1 MTDFLKETIKWQK
14 FELLIDTSIYKKEI
28 IFKTA
33 YLFLDKGYFFFKK
46 ENKNLMVQFSLKSW
60 EKIKLEDIIK
70 DFSNELLN
78 NMLRGVI
85 VKENKVVRDE
95 IITSAI
101 KNSLREAELP
111 NDWKGYEESDEN
123 YFDNR
128 DENSNQEIDFDKDI
142 DEILKEIENDPE
154 LKIDEDEIEK
164 ILKEIEEESNEENDS
179 VGIDLDW
186 VEKAKKQ
193 FKK

>member
-1 MTDFLKETIKWQK
+1 MTDFLKETIKWKK
-14 FELLIDTSIYKKEI
+14 FEILIDTSIYKKEI

-33 YLFLDKGYFFFKK
+33 YLFLDKGYFFFRK
-46 ENKNLMVQFSLKSW
+46 EDKNLIVQFTLKSW
-60 EKIKLEDIIK
+60 EKIKLEKIIK
-70 DFSNELLN
+70 DFNNELLN
-78 NMLRGVI
+78 NILRWII
-85 VKENKVVRDE
+85 VKENKTVRDE

-111 NDWKGYEESDEN
+111 NNWKGYEESDEN

-128 DENSNQEIDFDKDI
+128 EETNNQEINFDKDI

-164 ILKEIEEESNEENDS
+164 ILKEIEEESNEEDG
-179 VGIDLDW
+179 VEIDLDW